1 MTLSLSQPLALI
13 TGASS
18 GIGKTIAHHFARN
31 QFTVLGATRSGIYH
45 FSYDD
50 HNQVHESLE
59 IDITFDLSNVKSV
72 KDTIDYIKDR
82 YGRIDCLVNSAGI
95 AHGSLIQMTRLED
108 LQRCM
113 NINFIGQICVIQES
127 IRLLRKSEAPCIINI
142 SSISAF
148 RSDPGS
154 IAYGASKAA
163 LNFATSV
170 LSSELQQFNIR
181 VNAIAPGVTNTPM
194 LDQMSESSIRKQ
206 TDAADI
212 KIVATPLQIAEVA
225 LFLSTKSSSHI
236 TGQIIKVDGGQL
248 CR

>member
-1 MTLSLSQPLALI
+1 MTLSTSRPLALV

-18 GIGKTIAHHFARN
+18 GIGKAIAHLFAKN
-31 QFTVLGATRSGIYH
+31 QFTVLGATRSGIYQ
-45 FSYDD
+45 FSCD
-50 HNQVHESLE
+50 VHDQIQGALV
-59 IDITFDLSNVKSV
+59 IDIPFDLSDLNSIKVTV
-72 KDTIDYIKDR
+72 GYIKDH
-82 YGRIDCLVNSAGI
+82 YGRIDCLVNSAGV

-108 LQRCM
+108 LRRCM
-113 NINFIGQICVIQES
+113 DINFVGQICIIQES
-127 IRLLRKSEAPCIINI
+127 IRLLRKSENPCIVNI

-170 LSSELQQFNIR
+170 LSTELQRFHIR
-181 VNAIAPGVTNTPM
+181 VNAIAPGITETPM
-194 LDQMSESSIRKQ
+194 LTQMSESSVRTQI
-206 TDAADI
+206 DSADI
-212 KIVATPLQIAEVA
+212 KRVATPLQIAEVA